1 MTWTTRLR
9 LRHLQLLISLAET
22 GSVSDAARVAN
33 TTQPGLSK
41 WLKDLEEDAGATLFE
56 RHARGLRPT
65 AQGELLINHVRRIL
79 SEMERAQNNMDAL
92 KEGNAPSITVGTS
105 PASAPSL
112 VPDAIAH
119 FLAMH
124 PRAHV
129 SLQESTMNV
138 LLERL
143 ELGHLDL
150 VVGRLDS
157 YQPRPTL
164 NSQMLFREPTQVIA
178 RPGHPL
184 TLKSH
189 LNWNDLL
196 AFDWILWPEGTP
208 IRQRLDSALSN
219 AGLKP
224 LPSRVESSSL
234 MANLWLLQTSDMLS
248 VASGRVAEH
257 FTHRGLVKALDFEMD
272 AEGSIGVCW
281 RDEPYID
288 NAVLDFRECLL
299 KASGPRRPNIA
310 APDK

>member
-9 LRHLQLLISLAET
+9 LRHLQLLIRLAET
-22 GSVSDAARVAN
+22 GSISDAARTAH

-79 SEMERAQNNMDAL
+79 SEMERAQSNMDAL
-92 KEGNAPSITVGTS
+92 KEGNAPSISIGTS

-112 VPDAIAH
+112 VPDAIGY

-129 SLQESTMNV
+129 SLQENTMNV

-143 ELGHLDL
+143 ELGQLDM
-150 VVGRLDS
+150 VIGRLDN
-157 YQPRPTL
+157 YRPRSTL
-164 NSQMLFREPTQVIA
+164 HSQMLFREPMQVIA
-178 RPGHPL
+178 RIGHPL
-184 TLKSH
+184 AMRSH
-189 LNWNDLL
+189 LDWSDLS

-208 IRQRLDSALSN
+208 IRQRLDTALSN

-224 LPSRVESSSL
+224 LPSRIESSSL
-234 MANLWLLQTSDMLS
+234 MANLRLLQTSDMLS

-257 FTHRGLVKALDFEMD
+257 FTRSGLISTLDFEME
-272 AEGSIGVCW
+272 AEGYIGICW
-281 RDEPYID
+281 RDEPYVD
-288 NAVLDFRECLL
+288 STVLDFRECLI
-299 KASGPRRPNIA
+299 KASHP
-310 APDK
+310 

>member
-1 MTWTTRLR
+1 MTWTSRLR
-9 LRHLQLLISLAET
+9 IRHLQLLISLAET
-22 GSVSDAARVAN
+22 GSVSDAARIAN

-41 WLKDLEEDAGATLFE
+41 WLKDLEDDAGTILFE
-56 RHARGLRPT
+56 RHSRGLRPT
-65 AQGELLINHVRRIL
+65 AQGDLLINHVRRIL

-92 KEGNAPSITVGTS
+92 NEGNAPNIAIGTS
-105 PASAPSL
+105 PASAPRL
-112 VPDAIAH
+112 IPDAIAH
-119 FLAMH
+119 FLLMH
-124 PRAHV
+124 PRAHI

-143 ELGHLDL
+143 ELGQLDL
-150 VVGRLDS
+150 VVGRLDN
-157 YQPRPTL
+157 YQPRQTL
-164 NSQMLFREPTQVIA
+164 NSQMLFRETMKVIA

-189 LNWNDLL
+189 LCWNDLL
-196 AFDWILWPEGTP
+196 AFNWILWPEGTP

-219 AGLKP
+219 SGLKP
-224 LPSRVESSSL
+224 LACRVESSSL

-288 NAVLDFRECLL
+288 NAVLDFRECLI
-299 KASGPRRPNIA
+299 KASQAKGQTLG
-310 APDK
+310 

>member
-9 LRHLQLLISLAET
+9 LRHLHLLIDLAET
-22 GSVSDAARVAN
+22 GSISDAARNAN

-41 WLKDLEEDAGATLFE
+41 WLKELEEDAGASLFE

-65 AQGELLINHVRRIL
+65 QQGELLINHVRRIL
-79 SEMERAQNNMDAL
+79 SEMQRAQANMDAL
-92 KEGNAPSITVGTS
+92 KEGSAPNITIGTS

-112 VPDAIAH
+112 VPDAIAY
-119 FLAMH
+119 FLQMH
-124 PRAHV
+124 PRAHI

-143 ELGHLDL
+143 ELGQLDL

-157 YQPRPTL
+157 YQPRTSL
-164 NSQMLFREPTQVIA
+164 HSQMLFREPMQVIA

-184 TLKSH
+184 TQRSQLS
-189 LNWNDLL
+189 WDDLR
-196 AFDWILWPEGTP
+196 ACNWILWPEGTP

-257 FTHRGLVKALDFEMD
+257 FTHRGLVKALDFELD
-272 AEGSIGVCW
+272 AEGCIGMCW

-288 NAVLDFRECLL
+288 DAVLEFRECLL
-299 KASGPRRPNIA
+299 KAAGQPLQLLE
-310 APDK
+310 